1 MQHFKIVKM
10 KLNIYIQLIFLC
22 IVNVIFTLAGTIL
35 NSLVILSF
43 WKSSVLKRKMC
54 YFTIM
59 ILSCFDL
66 LAAITNHPVQV
77 VYSFVWLTESY
88 VLLTRMN
95 AYLRLANMFIAFSLL
110 TILVMSIERYIAT
123 AHPLFHRTSVNQT
136 RLLILLSSYI
146 FCDVTMYAISFND
159 WVITFPTYHIIF
171 YSIFSPL
178 LIFVNYKLFKNVV
191 RARKSNAMAPK
202 TNAKVNNIH
211 SCLLVVSCY
220 LIFSTPGFVYSSLGF
235 MEQPTST
242 NAEMSWVWGSTV
254 AAMNSTFNC
263 LIFFWRN
270 KVLRQEAKKILN
282 FMQYHRQD

>member
-1 MQHFKIVKM
+1 MQHFKIVRM
-10 KLNIYIQLIFLC
+10 KLNIYIQLIFVC
-22 IVNVIFTLAGTIL
+22 IVNVIFTLAGAIL

-43 WKSSVLKRKMC
+43 WKSAVLKKKMC

-77 VYSFVWLTESY
+77 VYSVVWLTENY
-88 VLLTRMN
+88 VLLTRMS

-123 AHPLFHRTSVNQT
+123 AHPLFHRTSVNQA
-136 RLLILLSSYI
+136 RLLILLSSFI
-146 FCDVTMYAISFND
+146 FCDVIMYAISFND
-159 WVITFPTYHIIF
+159 RVITFPTYHIIF

-191 RARKSNAMAPK
+191 RARQSNAMRPK

-211 SCLLVVSCY
+211 SCLLVVCCY

-242 NAEMSWVWGSTV
+242 NAEISWVWGSTV

-270 KVLRQEAKKILN
+270 NVLRQEAKKILN
-282 FMQYHRQD
+282 LIQCHRQD